1 MKTDHVPKSKIKVTV
16 KTLSKYDDTRKLA
29 NILVENKN
37 LYLKKCRTISLVDTC
52 TKWTHAQR
60 EIYKK

>member
-29 NILVENKN
+29 NILVENKK
-37 LYLKKCRTISLVDTC
+37 LYLKK
-52 TKWTHAQR
+52 
-60 EIYKK
+60 